1 MRHLCLISALFALG
15 CSTHPVTNTLDFFK
29 PGKMY
34 ANEVAPYG
42 GVCIQQ
48 GPVIAPGV
56 TVPPI
61 VVPDVVP
68 PPVPLP
74 GAGEGPPPSFPVPK
88 GP

>member
-1 MRHLCLISALFALG
+1 MRHLCLAITLFAVG
-15 CSTHPVTNTLDFFK
+15 CSTHPITNTLDFLQ

-34 ANEVAPYG
+34 ANQVEPYG

-48 GPVIAPGV
+48 GPVPAPALPV
-56 TVPPI
+56 ITTPN
-61 VVPDVVP
+61 VVP

-74 GAGEGPPPSFPVPK
+74 GTAPPPSFPVPPG